1 MRLDVPCPRHPV
13 TFRFDP
19 GTGANTVNDIVEGYA
34 SKESP
39 LFQEMLAEDA
49 GPLSAAIQA
58 RGTYRPSI
66 DHIPF
71 STYTDRDYA
80 AREMSHVWGRSW
92 QYACRE
98 EDIPEVG
105 DRIPYDVGP
114 LSFIIIRTGP
124 ETFKAFYNACLHRG
138 TRLCDASASGDEIK
152 CPFHGWRWHV
162 DGALKRVP
170 GKWDF
175 PDVDDSYALPEIR
188 TASWGGCLFVNPD
201 PECGPLEDALG
212 VLVDHFAHFDLAN
225 RFTLVRTAKK
235 IRANWKTVWA
245 AFLEAYHVEET
256 HFDALAFTG
265 DANTQYDAFAT
276 AGAVISRLITPAAVP
291 SPLLQDKVSAREAAV
306 ISVRSFAGAFGPEAP
321 VTLPPYDEMPDFG
334 RRDVA
339 AWRRESM
346 GQMMGSEFSHLSDS
360 EMIDSIQYAMF
371 PNFGPWLGEGLPL
384 LYQFLPLGDNP
395 DESLFTV
402 RLMAPI
408 PDGAPRPPCPPLTT
422 LDFDEF
428 FESIPEW
435 GRIAH
440 VFDQDMS
447 NLPNIQ
453 RGMHSAAASRAQLTL
468 GRYQEQ
474 RIALMHEFVEGCLAK
489 A

>member
-1 MRLDVPCPRHPV
+1 M
-13 TFRFDP
+13 
-19 GTGANTVNDIVEGYA
+19 TGIIEGYA

-39 LFQEMLAEDA
+39 LFQDMLANDA

-58 RGTYRPSI
+58 RGNYRPSI
-66 DHIPF
+66 DEIPF
-71 STYTDRDYA
+71 STYTDRAYA
-80 AREMSHVWGRSW
+80 SREMAHVWGKTW

-114 LSFIIIRTGP
+114 LSFIIIRTA
-124 ETFKAFYNACLHRG
+124 EEEFKAFYNACLHRG
-138 TRLCDASASGDEIK
+138 TRLCTASEGGDEIK
-152 CPFHGWRWHV
+152 CPFHGWRWRI
-162 DGALKRVP
+162 DGKLKRVP
-170 GKWDF
+170 SKWDF
-175 PDVDDSYALPEIR
+175 PGVDDSYALPEVPIGR
-188 TASWGGCLFVNPD
+188 WGGCLFVNPD
-201 PECGPLEDALG
+201 PNAGPLEDALG

-256 HFDALAFTG
+256 HFDAMEFTG
-265 DANTQYDAFAT
+265 DANTQYDAFQSE
-276 AGAVISRLITPAAVP
+276 GAIISRLITPAAVP
-291 SPLLQDKVSAREAAV
+291 SPLLQDKVSARDAAV
-306 ISVRSFAGAFGPEAP
+306 IAVRSFAAAFGPDAP
-321 VTLPPYDEMPDFG
+321 VAPPNHAEMAQFG
-334 RRDVA
+334 RREVA

-346 GQMMGSEFSHLSDS
+346 GAMMGADFSHLCDA

-408 PDGAPRPPCPPLTT
+408 PENAPRPPCPSLTR
-422 LDFDEF
+422 LDFDDC
-428 FESIPEW
+428 FESLPEW

-440 VFDQDMS
+440 VFDQDMA

-453 RGMHSAAASRAQLTL
+453 RGMHSAAASRSQLTL

-474 RIALMHEFVEGCLAK
+474 RIALMHEFVEGCLAGQE
-489 A
+489 